1 MKRLF
6 VALAL
11 VLSPLPALADDA
23 TYCATLSDLALKYLG
38 KYSRGGADVVDLD
51 VAAAV
56 DQCQRGNYANG
67 VPTLERKLRANG
79 FTLPKR

>member
-11 VLSPLPALADDA
+11 IFSPLPALADDA
-23 TYCATLSDLALKYLG
+23 SYCATLSDLALKYLG
-38 KYSRGGADVVDLD
+38 KYSRGTDMPDLD

-56 DQCQRGNYANG
+56 DQCQRGNYARG
-67 VPTLERKLRANG
+67 IPTLERKLRANG